1 MSITQTSTAATD
13 NTALN
18 SAEKLLDKLPAQHV
32 QPLWTAM
39 RAMVTP
45 QPSPK
50 AEVAVWRYNELRPLL
65 LEAGDVVSSE
75 EAERRVLMLI
85 NPALRAPF
93 TTDTVY
99 AGLQLINQGETA
111 PAHRHRAFALRFIIE
126 GSRGFTAVEGEKL
139 YMEAGD
145 VILTP
150 QWQWHDHGHEGN
162 GPMIWLD
169 GLDLPLYHQLP
180 THFAEP
186 YEKERYPSKTF
197 FKSRPVSNSALRFPW
212 EEMKARLDA
221 EDAPWALQH
230 YRSPSGDYISGTL
243 GAHAEKVQA
252 GHQSM
257 PRRDTCSYVYHAHT
271 GSGKSEITT
280 ASGDIKTVSWGPHD
294 TFAVPAWS
302 RVVHEADGG
311 QDCYLFVLSDR
322 PLLERLKM
330 YSTGK

>member
-1 MSITQTSTAATD
+1 MSLTQTSTATLD
-13 NTALN
+13 TTVLN
-18 SAEKLLDKLPAQHV
+18 AAETLLQKLPEQHV

-45 QPSPK
+45 QPSRK
-50 AEVAVWRYNELRPLL
+50 AEVSVWRYNDLRPLL
-65 LEAGDVVSSE
+65 LEAGKVVTSE

-93 TTDTVY
+93 TTDSIY

-126 GSRGFTAVEGEKL
+126 GTRGFTAVEGEKV

-150 QWQWHDHGHEGN
+150 QWQWHDHGHEGT

-186 YEKERYPSKTF
+186 YEESRYPSK
-197 FKSRPVSNSALRFPW
+197 PAPNSALRFPW

-221 EDAPWALQH
+221 DAAPWALQH
-230 YRSPSGDYISGTL
+230 YRNPSGHYISDTL

-252 GHQSM
+252 GQQST
-257 PRRDTCSYVYHAHT
+257 PRRDTCSYIYHAHA
-271 GSGKSEITT
+271 GSGKTEITT
-280 ASGDIKTVSWGPHD
+280 ATGAMKTVHWGPHD
-294 TFAVPAWS
+294 TFVVPAWS
-302 RVVHEADGG
+302 RVMHTADSE
-311 QDCYLFVLSDR
+311 QDSYLFVLSDR

-330 YSTGK
+330 YSIGE

>member
-1 MSITQTSTAATD
+1 MNVTNTSTAAT
-13 NTALN
+13 
-18 SAEKLLDKLPAQHV
+18 EKMGRIPEMKLLEKLPAQHV
-32 QPLWTAM
+32 QPLWKAM

-65 LEAGDVVSSE
+65 LEAGEVVSSE

-85 NPALRAPF
+85 NPALKAPF
-93 TTDTVY
+93 TTDSIY

-150 QWQWHDHGHEGN
+150 QWQWHDHGHEGT

-186 YEKERYPSKTF
+186 YEKERYPSK
-197 FKSRPVSNSALRFPW
+197 PVSNSPLRFPW
-212 EEMKARLDA
+212 AEMKARLDA
-221 EDAPWALQH
+221 ETEAAPWALQH
-230 YRSPSGDYISGTL
+230 YRSPSSAYISGTL

-252 GHQSM
+252 GRHSTA
-257 PRRDTCSYVYHAHT
+257 RRDTCSYIYHVHT
-271 GSGKSEITT
+271 GSGRTEITT
-280 ASGDIKTVSWGPHD
+280 ASGGTKTVTWGPHD

-302 RVVHEADGG
+302 RILHKADGV

-330 YSTGK
+330 YSIGE